1 MIAPTRRSH
10 LGELSAQLTVGWLLG
25 HRGAAPYV
33 RRPQVTH
40 YHIQKQYKRDELK
53 CLKTVG

>member
-10 LGELSAQLTVGWLLG
+10 LGELSAQLTVGWLSLR
-25 HRGAAPYV
+25 RGAVPYE
-33 RRPQVTH
+33 RRPRVTH